1 MRIDAGPPDCLMRPR
16 REVNGKEMTMATR
29 NNSKARTEVL
39 DMLEEEH
46 QKVEQAF
53 REAQRLDSDQ
63 DAQSL
68 KQIVE

>member
-39 DMLEEEH
+39 DMLKED
-46 QKVEQAF
+46 QKVKKAF
-53 REAQRLDSDQ
+53 RDAQRLDSGQ